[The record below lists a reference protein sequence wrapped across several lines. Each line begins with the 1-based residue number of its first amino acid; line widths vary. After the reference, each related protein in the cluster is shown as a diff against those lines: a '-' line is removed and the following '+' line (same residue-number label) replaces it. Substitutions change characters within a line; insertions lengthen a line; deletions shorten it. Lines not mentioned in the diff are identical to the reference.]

1 MQSINNNT
9 ESNEF
14 ATPLQLSN
22 HPNFMPPPV
31 SETSTKT
38 SKINSKKIKKS
49 DILFKR
55 ISKIDMHMSNLTS
68 IVTKYVKYTNKK
80 IEDFESKIEE
90 LEKRLQNKQD
100 IRHSVKFVMD

>member
-1 MQSINNNT
+1 
-9 ESNEF
+9 
-14 ATPLQLSN
+14 
-22 HPNFMPPPV
+22 
-31 SETSTKT
+31 
-38 SKINSKKIKKS
+38 
-49 DILFKR
+49 
-55 ISKIDMHMSNLTS
+55 MSNLTS